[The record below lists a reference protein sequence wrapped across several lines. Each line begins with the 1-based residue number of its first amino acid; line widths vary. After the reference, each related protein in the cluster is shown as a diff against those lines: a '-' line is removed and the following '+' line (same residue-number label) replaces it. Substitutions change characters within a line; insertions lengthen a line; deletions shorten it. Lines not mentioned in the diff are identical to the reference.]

1 MDHMGSNTKLQ
12 MFNPHYKLETFWVQ
26 TINSQVALQ
35 WNYICVCEDCNM
47 TDKTYNYY
55 YKLLVVS
62 VVVRLCMY
70 YSPVIPIEH
79 VLLYYICN

>member
-12 MFNPHYKLETFWVQ
+12 MFKPHYKLETFWVQ

-47 TDKTYNYY
+47 TDKTYNY
-55 YKLLVVS
+55 
-62 VVVRLCMY
+62 
-70 YSPVIPIEH
+70 
-79 VLLYYICN
+79 